1 MKLTDREKIFLLE
14 IVRETVRN
22 CINSSGL
29 RYEPSLQNIISLN
42 RPEVLENHSAH
53 VTIYKDNKVLVSVGR
68 LNPNYPLYLLVRDLS
83 IEATKRAS
91 INFSDFNNIIC
102 EVSVLQPPTK
112 INSPD
117 EIRLGFHG
125 IHLIKED
132 RYGTLLPNT
141 YGFKGWSKYE
151 MVEHCA
157 TDKLKLE
164 NPNDWMNCE
173 LYVFEDISFNEKQ
186 FNLL

>member
-1 MKLTDREKIFLLE
+1 MRLTEREKIFLLE
-14 IVRETVRN
+14 IVRETVR
-22 CINSSGL
+22 SSISSNGF

-42 RPEVLENHSAH
+42 RPEVLENHDAH

-68 LNPNYPLYLLVRDLS
+68 INQNYPLYLLVRDLA
-83 IEATKRAS
+83 IEATNRSS
-91 INFSDFNNIIC
+91 INFSDFNDIVC
-102 EVSVLQPPTK
+102 EVSVLEPYTK

-117 EIRLGFHG
+117 EIELGIHG
-125 IHLIKED
+125 IHLIKEN

-141 YGFKGWSKYE
+141 YGLKGWSKYE

-164 NPNDWMNCE
+164 NASDWKDCD
-173 LYVFEDISFNEKQ
+173 LFIFQTISFNEKQ
-186 FNLL
+186 FGLA